1 MFKVSPLME
10 EIATHPARFKVV
22 VAGRRFGKTYLSL
35 MWLLKGMLRP
45 GERRWIVMP
54 TYKQGKLVAFPVLK
68 SLMRM
73 SPLAT
78 INESELR
85 FMISGCEIAIKG
97 GDDSAKLRGSHLDRV
112 VLDEYAYMKPNV
124 WEEVI
129 YPMMTTNPNS
139 QALFIGTPDGF
150 ANGFYDLF
158 LKGQDGSDKDWK
170 SWQFTTIDGGWVPK
184 QEIERA
190 KKNMDERIFK
200 QEFLASFETAQ
211 NRCAYNFDRNV
222 HVKEHLEESRNAYIG
237 IDFNV
242 SKMMAVLVYE
252 YTDGTIHYFDEV
264 CLHNS
269 NTEEMAKTLN
279 DLYPDIKVVY
289 PDPAGQARS
298 TTSNRS
304 DHAILRE
311 NGYNVRAKKRHPSH
325 IDRLNALNRK
335 LMSADGKISMTISP
349 KCKELIK
356 DLEQCV
362 RDVKTGG
369 IAKQDLERTHAL
381 DACSYLIEYKWPV
394 TVSRAYTMNW

>member
-1 MFKVSPLME
+1 MFTMSPVME

-35 MWLLKGMLRP
+35 MWLLMGKLRD

-54 TYKQGKLVAFPVLK
+54 TYRQGKLVAFPVLK
-68 SLMRM
+68 KLIQH

-78 INESELR
+78 VNSSELI
-85 FMISGCEIAIKG
+85 FNISGCEVAVKG
-97 GDDSAKLRGSHLDRV
+97 SEDSAKLRGSHLDRV
-112 VLDEYAYMKPNV
+112 VLDEYAYMKGNV

-129 YPMMTTNPNS
+129 YPMMTTNPKS

-150 ANGFYDLF
+150 SNGFYDLY
-158 LKGQDGSDKDWK
+158 LKGQGVDSDWK

-184 QEIERA
+184 KELEIA
-190 KKNMDERIFK
+190 KRTMDERIYK
-200 QEFLASFETAQ
+200 QEFEASFETAQ
-211 NRCAYNFDRNV
+211 NRCAYNFDRTKHLTV
-222 HVKEHLEESRNAYIG
+222 AKEKANTSYIG
-237 IDFNV
+237 MDFNV
-242 SKMMAVLVYE
+242 SKMTAVCVDE
-252 YTDGTIHYFDEV
+252 YSDGTIHYFDEII
-264 CLHNS
+264 LRNS
-269 NTEEMAKTLN
+269 NTEEMARVIKHRF
-279 DLYPDIKVVY
+279 PDIKLIY

-304 DHAILRE
+304 DHAILKE
-311 NGYNVRAKKRHPSH
+311 HGFQVRARLRHPSH
-325 IDRLNALNRK
+325 RDRLNALNRK
-335 LMSADGKISMTISP
+335 LLDADANIKMTIDP

-362 RDVKTGG
+362 RDEKTGG

-394 TVSRAYTMNW
+394 KWLKASSMNW